1 MKQTVLFRTFLAL
14 ACSAFSTYAQNPS
27 LFSPQRLSLQLGSAY
42 HFNPW
47 GNYNNALATVSQ
59 EIRLNR
65 FYIEPIGYYEK
76 INGDLS
82 ARGTLGYH
90 LPEISPRLFLL
101 LDGQYASLN
110 AGFEFYPHPGKIPEQ
125 FISPAFHQ
133 EINFRFWSAGAGL
146 LYQLPLAGKWSVQ
159 ASAGVDRYSANLD
172 LQWRYW
178 PWTQGPL
185 PVGEGEQ
192 LSATLEDA
200 SWGGQARLLLSWKQF
215 GPVSLLAGAEYRFA
229 KFKSFEGP
237 ATYIFSR
244 ERTFVAEL
252 VEASNYFGVRVK
264 EQPVQQNDMIYLSPL
279 TFQTL
284 PDENSRIPATID
296 LSGLGLTLGLQME
309 F

>member
-1 MKQTVLFRTFLAL
+1 MNRHHLFSVFFILASC
-14 ACSAFSTYAQNPS
+14 AAAGHAQNPS
-27 LFSPQRLSLQLGSAY
+27 LFSPQRFSVQFGSAY

-47 GNYNNALATVSQ
+47 KNYNNALATVSQ

-82 ARGTLGYH
+82 AQAGLGYH
-90 LPEISPRLFLL
+90 LPEISPHLSLL
-101 LDGQYASLN
+101 LSGQFARLD
-110 AGFEFYPHPGKIPEQ
+110 AGFEFYPDPGKIPAQ

-146 LYQLPLAGKWSVQ
+146 LYRLPLTEKWSVQ
-159 ASAGVDRYSANLD
+159 ASAGVDRFSANLD

-185 PVGEGEQ
+185 PAGEGEQ
-192 LSATLEDA
+192 LSAKLEDDC
-200 SWGGQARLLLSWKQF
+200 WGGQARLLLAWKRF

-229 KFKSFEGP
+229 KFKSFEGL
-237 ATYIFSR
+237 ATHVFSR
-244 ERTFVAEL
+244 ERPFVAEL

-264 EQPVQQNDMIYLSPL
+264 EQPGLEQDMIYLSPL

-284 PDENSRIPATID
+284 PDETSRVPATID